1 MRRRCRCAERF
12 STWRARCSASPA
24 DELELGGGRV
34 DDRRIAPT
42 PGIAF
47 GELAGKANPLR
58 GAVRP
63 GTEPGLESTAYFGPD
78 RGSTASGVHAMI
90 VEVDPETAAVE
101 IKRYLV
107 VHDCGTIINPLL
119 VEGQI
124 HGGVAHGIG
133 NAFYEQ
139 LVYDEQGQLL
149 NASFMDY
156 LLPTATDVPPI
167 ETAHR
172 ETPSPFNVL
181 GLKGVGEAGCIPT
194 GAVFAQAVEDALG
207 ADSGVEIREIPLSP
221 NRLFE
226 LIERGRGGHESR
238 RHVHVRRT
246 ARRPSGSCCRIRR
259 CSPRPCPARRR

>member
-1 MRRRCRCAERF
+1 
-12 STWRARCSASPA
+12 
-24 DELELGGGRV
+24 
-34 DDRRIAPT
+34 
-42 PGIAF
+42 
-47 GELAGKANPLR
+47 
-58 GAVRP
+58 
-63 GTEPGLESTAYFGPD
+63 
-78 RGSTASGVHAMI
+78 MI
-90 VEVDPETAAVE
+90 VEVDPETADVK
-101 IKRYLV
+101 IQRYLV

-133 NAFYEQ
+133 NAFYES
-139 LVYDEQGQLL
+139 LVYDGQAQLL

-194 GAVFAQAVEDALG
+194 GAAFAQAVEDALG
-207 ADSGVEIREIPLSP
+207 ADPRIEIREIPMSP

-226 LIERGRGGHESR
+226 LIDE
-238 RHVHVRRT
+238 
-246 ARRPSGSCCRIRR
+246 ARKS
-259 CSPRPCPARRR
+259 

>member
-1 MRRRCRCAERF
+1 
-12 STWRARCSASPA
+12 
-24 DELELGGGRV
+24 
-34 DDRRIAPT
+34 
-42 PGIAF
+42 
-47 GELAGKANPLR
+47 
-58 GAVRP
+58 
-63 GTEPGLESTAYFGPD
+63 
-78 RGSTASGVHAMI
+78 
-90 VEVDPETAAVE
+90 
-101 IKRYLV
+101 
-107 VHDCGTIINPLL
+107 HDCGTIINPLL

-194 GAVFAQAVEDALG
+194 GALFAQAVDDALAG
-207 ADSGVEIREIPLSP
+207 RIEICEIPLSP
-221 NRLFE
+221 SRLFDLME
-226 LIERGRGGHESR
+226 AGSSDPAGRKS
-238 RHVHVRRT
+238 
-246 ARRPSGSCCRIRR
+246 
-259 CSPRPCPARRR
+259 

>member
-1 MRRRCRCAERF
+1 
-12 STWRARCSASPA
+12 
-24 DELELGGGRV
+24 
-34 DDRRIAPT
+34 
-42 PGIAF
+42 
-47 GELAGKANPLR
+47 
-58 GAVRP
+58 
-63 GTEPGLESTAYFGPD
+63 
-78 RGSTASGVHAMI
+78 
-90 VEVDPETAAVE
+90 
-101 IKRYLV
+101 

-124 HGGVAHGIG
+124 HGGVAQGIG

-172 ETPSPFNVL
+172 ETPSPFNPV

-207 ADSGVEIREIPLSP
+207 GTIEIREIPLSP
-221 NRLFE
+221 NRLFD
-226 LIERGRGGHESR
+226 LIAESR
-238 RHVHVRRT
+238 RT
-246 ARRPSGSCCRIRR
+246 
-259 CSPRPCPARRR
+259 